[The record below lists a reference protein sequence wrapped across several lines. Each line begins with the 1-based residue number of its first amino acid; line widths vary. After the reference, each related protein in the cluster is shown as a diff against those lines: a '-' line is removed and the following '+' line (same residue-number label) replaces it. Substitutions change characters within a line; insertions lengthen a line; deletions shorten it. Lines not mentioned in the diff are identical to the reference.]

1 MSTDQ
6 NLSAAEDLES
16 YGAGAD
22 NIADV
27 EYDDEDYDYDYD
39 PPMPYD
45 YRQQWADN
53 PVEWAVLYAANLIRQ
68 FECGPDF
75 FSNLDASVIEDWV
88 FSDYPVL
95 LETLRSDDSLAEFR
109 SGLSQHC
116 RMLKGAALLANEILL
131 RRHGLLSPLPALSP
145 ECEEFFPGWV
155 SKIETKPEW
164 TWHAQLPG
172 AVAELRGKWANE
184 EFFNS
189 HHSDEIVPHSLISRG
204 ESPVETCEDRQS
216 ITAHVLERNDFPL
229 TLKFSTQER
238 FAFFIRLPADVNIE
252 TLTKYNQTALAVHER
267 ESDGVSVWDLSL
279 GNGVLSIPLL
289 EHEAILTRFR
299 ARLPVI
305 YERDGELLVV
315 EYDWNPLAFGH
326 QYIGMAKI
334 WPPAEG
340 ATAGLRLV
348 TKLPP
353 EAMRIER
360 AYPMTRADY
369 DAALGIKPLH
379 VPESDDDDII
389 PF

>member
-22 NIADV
+22 NTADV
-27 EYDDEDYDYDYD
+27 EYDDEDYDYD

-68 FECGPDF
+68 FERGPDF
-75 FSNLDASVIEDWV
+75 FINLDASVIEDWV
-88 FSDYPVL
+88 FSDYPEL
-95 LETLRSDDSLAEFR
+95 LETLRSEDSLAEFR

-116 RMLKGAALLANEILL
+116 RMLKGAALLANEIVL
-131 RRHGLLSPLPALSP
+131 RRKGLLSPLPALSR

-155 SKIETKPEW
+155 SRIKTKPEW

-172 AVAELRGKWANE
+172 LVAELRGKWTHE
-184 EFFNS
+184 EFRNW
-189 HHSDEIVPHSLISRG
+189 HETDEIVPHSYHTHGGARLQTR
-204 ESPVETCEDRQS
+204 EDRRS
-216 ITAHVLERNDFPL
+216 ITAHVLERADFPL
-229 TLKFSTQER
+229 NLKFSTQER
-238 FAFFIRLPADVNIE
+238 LALFIRLPVEADIE
-252 TLTKYNQTALAVHER
+252 SLTRYNRTAMAVHKR
-267 ESDGVSVWDLSL
+267 DDDGTSVWHLSL
-279 GNGVLSIPLL
+279 GNGVLSIPAL
-289 EHEAILTRFR
+289 EHEATLNRCR

-305 YERDGELLVV
+305 YERDGKLLMV
-315 EYDWNPLAFGH
+315 EYDWSPLAFGH

-353 EAMRIER
+353 ETMRIER
-360 AYPMTRADY
+360 ACPMTMANFY
-369 DAALGIKPLH
+369 AALGMKPLYIG
-379 VPESDDDDII
+379 ESDDDDII